1 MPLRRLAG
9 TAGRSAAAA
18 PPPRQQAATAFRYKI
33 EVSTDGKS
41 YSTVLDKTNNS
52 VTRYTEFD
60 EIPPVQCRYVRLTM
74 TDWPRMGDL
83 PLGIVEFTIF
93 GKAAEPQSR

>member
-1 MPLRRLAG
+1 VDRRVTSGLHG
-9 TAGRSAAAA
+9 GFSTILSI
-18 PPPRQQAATAFRYKI
+18 RYKI
-33 EVSTDGKS
+33 EVSTGGKS
-41 YSTVLDKTNNS
+41 YSTVLDKTDNS

-60 EIPPVQCRYVRLTM
+60 EISPLRCRYIHLTL

-83 PLGIVEFTIF
+83 PLGIVEFTVF